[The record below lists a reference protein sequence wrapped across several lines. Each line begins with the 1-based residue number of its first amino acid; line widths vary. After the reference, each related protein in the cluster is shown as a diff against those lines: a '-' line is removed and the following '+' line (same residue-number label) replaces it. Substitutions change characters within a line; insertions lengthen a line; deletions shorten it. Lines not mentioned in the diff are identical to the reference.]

1 MVFVSFIVKK
11 YAEVVN
17 RNKPGFYGKVFN
29 INVLN
34 ITNYIEKIG
43 NYHHGKNRT
52 EEQKP

>member
-1 MVFVSFIVKK
+1 MKK
-11 YAEVVN
+11 YAELVN
-17 RNKPGFYGKVFN
+17 RNKPGSYSKVFN

-34 ITNYIEKIG
+34 IINYIEKIG